1 MAKAKAVK
9 STAKTKATKGDASK
23 PISSDSSANSNEAKP
38 YALKVPLPKITLQEA
53 QTVAVEMLRDHYVET
68 VKFYMKEQEKGSDG
82 DEKQL
87 KGAEEVL
94 QAMEKV
100 IAWYDQSPM
109 WLEDLHAGKLPK
121 QKEKMIDPSA
131 S

>member
-1 MAKAKAVK
+1 MAKTKAVK

-23 PISSDSSANSNEAKP
+23 PISDVSASTNSDDAKP

-68 VKFYMKEQEKGSDG
+68 VKFYMKESEKGESA
-82 DEKQL
+82 DEKQV
-87 KGAEEVL
+87 KGAEEIL

-100 IAWYDQSPM
+100 ISWYDQSPM
-109 WLEDLHAGKLPK
+109 WLEDLHSGQLPK
-121 QKEKMIDPSA
+121 NKLIQDA
-131 S
+131 QNA

>member
-23 PISSDSSANSNEAKP
+23 PISSDSSVNSNESKP

-68 VKFYMKEQEKGSDG
+68 VKFYMKEQEKGEAG
-82 DEKQL
+82 DQKQV

-121 QKEKMIDPSA
+121 QKQKMTDPST